1 VTKRARRGAAGMVAI
16 AAGTAIGVSLVAD
29 ARQETPEPA
38 GPVAWSEGRVR
49 VEVMNA
55 GGVSGMAGAATESL
69 REAGFDV
76 VDFGDARP
84 FDTLRLSEV
93 VDRVGR
99 TDVATAVAAVLGI
112 HNVQSDPDPN
122 LYVDVTVVL
131 GSEWLGREGGTEE
144 EQGEEVERWWDPR
157 GWFGN

>member
-1 VTKRARRGAAGMVAI
+1 
-16 AAGTAIGVSLVAD
+16 
-29 ARQETPEPA
+29 
-38 GPVAWSEGRVR
+38 
-49 VEVMNA
+49 
-55 GGVSGMAGAATESL
+55 MAGAATRNL

-84 FDTLRLSEV
+84 FDPDRQSEV

-99 TDVATAVAAVLGI
+99 NDVAMAVAEVLGI
-112 HNVQSDPDPN
+112 HNVQSEPDPN

-131 GSEWLGREGGTEE
+131 GSEWSGRDEGTEE